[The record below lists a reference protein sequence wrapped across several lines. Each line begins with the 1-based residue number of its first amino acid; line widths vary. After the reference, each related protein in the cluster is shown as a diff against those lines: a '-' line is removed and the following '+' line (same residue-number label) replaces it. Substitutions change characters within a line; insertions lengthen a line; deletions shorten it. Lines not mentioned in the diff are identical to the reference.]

1 MSLYIIY
8 IAKLQTRKA
17 ISCRTKVNKYWMLI
31 LLFKCKNYMEYTS
44 ELNIYCNHSK
54 WFMVDYYLP
63 RQLRYITHD
72 NVVYQR
78 SNTRPAVYGVQTRIV
93 DDSWCIGSGADGLR
107 TAASSPVSI
116 MHMFRNN
123 VLNVSVEVWHQL
135 MLEMM
140 IQRASQI

>member
-1 MSLYIIY
+1 
-8 IAKLQTRKA
+8 
-17 ISCRTKVNKYWMLI
+17 
-31 LLFKCKNYMEYTS
+31 
-44 ELNIYCNHSK
+44 
-54 WFMVDYYLP
+54 MVDYYLP

-140 IQRASQI
+140 IQRASQIQASYLIRWSDNVLHVSISIIFYNLYCRYVASCHVSKMYYQPARHLINVLHVQKK